1 MERAGRGLV
10 ASRSCG
16 ECYLVTAEEPGAPG
30 ARGADRGCTA
40 RSGYC
45 IGRAVRVRTEHDR
58 KLLRECTRSKRSR
71 QNNLLLLPAP
81 VVCCQCESGDQ
92 QISRTVAGTDFP
104 ARPSCHRAHGLPPGC
119 FGKIPRRPKTEL
131 RHQRRKTWGCWTC
144 RRDKFLSVYE
154 A

>member
-1 MERAGRGLV
+1 MGSVTWSLQRSQER
-10 ASRSCG
+10 
-16 ECYLVTAEEPGAPG
+16 
-30 ARGADRGCTA
+30 RGC
-40 RSGYC
+40 G
-45 IGRAVRVRTEHDR
+45 GRTEAARRAPAIALDAPSACAR
-58 KLLRECTRSKRSR
+58 NTDGKLLRECTCSKRSQ

-104 ARPSCHRAHGLPPGC
+104 ARPSCHRAQGLPPGC
-119 FGKIPRRPKTEL
+119 FGKIPRWPKTEL

>member
-1 MERAGRGLV
+1 MGSVTWSLQRGQERRGRG
-10 ASRSCG
+10 G
-16 ECYLVTAEEPGAPG
+16 
-30 ARGADRGCTA
+30 
-40 RSGYC
+40 
-45 IGRAVRVRTEHDR
+45 RTEAARRAPAIALDAPSACARNTDR

-104 ARPSCHRAHGLPPGC
+104 ARPSCHRAQGLPPGC

>member
-1 MERAGRGLV
+1 MGSVTWSLQRSQERRGRG
-10 ASRSCG
+10 G
-16 ECYLVTAEEPGAPG
+16 
-30 ARGADRGCTA
+30 
-40 RSGYC
+40 
-45 IGRAVRVRTEHDR
+45 RTEAARRAPAIALDAPSACARNTDR
-58 KLLRECTRSKRSR
+58 KLLRECTRSKRSQ

-104 ARPSCHRAHGLPPGC
+104 ARPSCHRAQGLPPGC